1 MNVFILN
8 DGCVREDALTQNL
21 RERLKKENHNITTDY
36 KNADILVY
44 TTCAGTGYSID
55 ECIKTSYCLQYYK
68 KETSPLIITGCLAGL
83 VKELDFVKNRNDI
96 KIIENK
102 DFVVP
107 VTNYINEEN
116 KRTTKKLSL
125 EHATRKICNEDI
137 FIQFM
142 LEDGCT
148 NKCSFC
154 KTHYYPKKVESI
166 SYLDALTYLKEKIR
180 NGTKI
185 ISLSGDNL
193 TLYGIDIYK
202 KPVLH
207 NFIHEL
213 SEEEGLKYIIV
224 NEITAQNMYPDLL
237 EELASNKM
245 VVQVSLQLESASDK
259 ILKAMNR
266 GHNLEKYDYIVR
278 RLQEQGKIIDTVLMT
293 GFPTE
298 TGEDLEKTINY
309 IKERKIYVEEISGY
323 EDFYAIPS
331 HELEQLSNSEKR
343 RHLMIASKAIQKSN
357 YEVLERTM
365 GYPFTKETIV
375 VGHNDKRVYLA
386 NSMTHYSI
394 KKDLYNLPLG
404 TIVKDQP
411 KRIVKRIGSTINYQ
425 YRY

>member
-21 RERLKKENHNITTDY
+21 RERLKKENHSITTDY

-166 SYLDALTYLKEKIR
+166 SYLDALT
-180 NGTKI
+180 N
-185 ISLSGDNL
+185 
-193 TLYGIDIYK
+193 
-202 KPVLH
+202 
-207 NFIHEL
+207 
-213 SEEEGLKYIIV
+213 
-224 NEITAQNMYPDLL
+224 
-237 EELASNKM
+237 
-245 VVQVSLQLESASDK
+245 
-259 ILKAMNR
+259 
-266 GHNLEKYDYIVR
+266 
-278 RLQEQGKIIDTVLMT
+278 
-293 GFPTE
+293 
-298 TGEDLEKTINY
+298 
-309 IKERKIYVEEISGY
+309 
-323 EDFYAIPS
+323 
-331 HELEQLSNSEKR
+331 
-343 RHLMIASKAIQKSN
+343 
-357 YEVLERTM
+357 
-365 GYPFTKETIV
+365 
-375 VGHNDKRVYLA
+375 
-386 NSMTHYSI
+386 
-394 KKDLYNLPLG
+394 
-404 TIVKDQP
+404 
-411 KRIVKRIGSTINYQ
+411 
-425 YRY
+425 

>member
-1 MNVFILN
+1 M
-8 DGCVREDALTQNL
+8 
-21 RERLKKENHNITTDY
+21 
-36 KNADILVY
+36 
-44 TTCAGTGYSID
+44 
-55 ECIKTSYCLQYYK
+55 
-68 KETSPLIITGCLAGL
+68 
-83 VKELDFVKNRNDI
+83 
-96 KIIENK
+96 
-102 DFVVP
+102 
-107 VTNYINEEN
+107 
-116 KRTTKKLSL
+116 
-125 EHATRKICNEDI
+125 
-137 FIQFM
+137 
-142 LEDGCT
+142 
-148 NKCSFC
+148 
-154 KTHYYPKKVESI
+154 
-166 SYLDALTYLKEKIR
+166 
-180 NGTKI
+180 
-185 ISLSGDNL
+185 
-193 TLYGIDIYK
+193 
-202 KPVLH
+202 
-207 NFIHEL
+207 
-213 SEEEGLKYIIV
+213 LKYIIV

-237 EELASNKM
+237 EELASNKK

-298 TGEDLEKTINY
+298 TEEDLEKTINY

>member
-1 MNVFILN
+1 MDVFILN

-21 RERLKKENHNITTDY
+21 KARLKNENHSITMDY

-55 ECIKTSYCLQYYK
+55 ECIKISYCLQHFK
-68 KETSPLIITGCLAGL
+68 KKASPLIITGCLSGL
-83 VKELDFVKNRNDI
+83 IKELDFVQNRNDI

-107 VTNYINEEN
+107 VTNYINEQN
-116 KRTTKKLSL
+116 KRTTRKLSL

-166 SYLDALTYLKEKIR
+166 NYQDALNYLKEKIR
-180 NGTKI
+180 NGTRI

-193 TLYGIDIYK
+193 TLYGIDFYK

-213 SEEEGLKYIIV
+213 SEEEELKYIII
-224 NEITAQNMYPDLL
+224 NEITAQNMYPELL
-237 EELASNKM
+237 EELARNKK

-259 ILKAMNR
+259 ILKFMNR

-278 RLQEQGKIIDTVLMT
+278 KLQEQGKIIDTILMT

-298 TGEDLEKTINY
+298 TESDLEKTINY
-309 IKERKIYVEEISGY
+309 IKERKIYVEGISSY

-331 HELEQLSNSEKR
+331 HELEQLSNSKKR
-343 RHLMIASKAIQKSN
+343 RHLMTVSEAIQKSN
-357 YEVLERTM
+357 YEVLESIM
-365 GYPFTKETIV
+365 DSPFTMESV
-375 VGHNDKRVYLA
+375 VIGHNDKRVYLA

-394 KKDLYNLPLG
+394 KKDLYSLPLG
-404 TIVKDQP
+404 TIVKEQP
-411 KRIVKRIGSTINYQ
+411 KRIIKRLGSKINYQ